1 MAHITTRTVDRL
13 RQMAMLATSISD
25 AVYEAD
31 HRQAA
36 NAISAAAT
44 QLALA
49 AESLEEAMERYARAA
64 LADDMTGDHPAG
76 SAASN

>member
-13 RQMAMLATSISD
+13 REMATLATAISD

-31 HRQAA
+31 HRHAA
-36 NAISAAAT
+36 NSISAAAK

-49 AESLEEAMERYARAA
+49 AESLEEAIARYARAA
-64 LADDMTGDHPAG
+64 LVDDMTGDHNAG
-76 SAASN
+76 GDASN